1 MKNLRSLALGLL
13 PLSALLAGC
22 ATTSA
27 GSPPVVI
34 QTEASSVFSDEQ
46 VKLVANRAADWQLA
60 NLDNLDSYIRFISRE
75 TPNPRGWVKGT
86 FFLGLAD
93 YAEITGQ
100 PVYLDSL
107 GAIANREEWKLGNR
121 LYHADD
127 HLVGQVYFRL
137 ARNGVKGAD
146 LKPTRA
152 AFDSILA
159 DPPKTQ
165 MMHPDKHGDPGCAK
179 RWCWADALFMAPA
192 TWWDASET
200 FDEQAYADYAHSEF
214 QIATELLFDK
224 EIGLYYRDTRF
235 FDRRGVDGEKLFWS
249 RGNGWVYGGLVNI
262 LRTMPKDDPRRD
274 YYVDLFRKMSDRLVQ
289 IQAGNG
295 MWRASLLASS
305 ETPPETSGTGFFV
318 YGLAW
323 GLNEGLLEGT
333 RYSEAVNK
341 GWSALVANVDAEG
354 RLGYVQQVGDRPEGV
369 QPDDRQFYGVGA
381 FLLAA
386 GQILQSDQK

>member
-13 PLSALLAGC
+13 PLTALLASC
-22 ATTSA
+22 ATTVSDSSTAAAQVESA
-27 GSPPVVI
+27 
-34 QTEASSVFSDEQ
+34 SVFSDEQ
-46 VKLVANRAADWQLA
+46 VKLVANRAANWQLA

-100 PVYLDSL
+100 SGYFDSL

-137 ARNGVKGAD
+137 ARNGVDGAD
-146 LKPTRA
+146 VALTRA
-152 AFDSILA
+152 AFDTILA

-165 MMHPDKHGDPGCAK
+165 MMHPDKEGDPECSK
-179 RWCWADALFMAPA
+179 RWCWSDALFMAPA

-200 FDEQAYADYAHSEF
+200 FGEQAYADYAHSEF
-214 QIATELLFDK
+214 QAATDLLFDK
-224 EIGLYYRDTRF
+224 EVGLYYRDSRF
-235 FDRRGVDGEKLFWS
+235 FDRRGADGEKLFWS

-262 LRTMPKDDPRRD
+262 LRTMPTEDPRRG

-289 IQAGNG
+289 IQADNG

-305 ETPPETSGTGFFV
+305 ATPPETSGTSFFV

-323 GLNEGLLEGT
+323 GQNEGLLKGEKY
-333 RYSEAVNK
+333 RAAVDA
-341 GWSALVANVDAEG
+341 GWRALVANVDEQG

-369 QPDDRQFYGVGA
+369 QPDDRQLYGVGA

-386 GQILQSDQK
+386 GQILQYSQL